1 MDFFIKIYDRLS
13 VFLRKYKILLNNL
26 FRFSFIKIYFIS
38 IILIN
43 LFLWLATYYMYSNI
57 SQDIAILH
65 YNVDFGIDFIG
76 DKKLFFIIP
85 LFGLIFILID
95 KIILLFLLK
104 KNNFKFLAYFILSFL
119 LLLHIFLVLA
129 QYSVY
134 SINF

>member
-1 MDFFIKIYDRLS
+1 
-13 VFLRKYKILLNNL
+13 
-26 FRFSFIKIYFIS
+26 
-38 IILIN
+38 
-43 LFLWLATYYMYSNI
+43 MYSNI

-104 KNNFKFLAYFILSFL
+104 RNNFKFLAYFILSFL